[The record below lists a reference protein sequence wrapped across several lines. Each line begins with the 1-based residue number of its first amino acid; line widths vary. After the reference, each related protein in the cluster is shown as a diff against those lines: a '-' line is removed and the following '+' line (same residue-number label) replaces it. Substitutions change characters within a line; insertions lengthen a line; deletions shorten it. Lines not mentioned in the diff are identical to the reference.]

1 MKKYIFLDNW
11 VYSKLTN
18 PEFERSLT
26 AFINKN
32 DFTII
37 FTIVSAV
44 ELFNPNWTDSGDKD
58 RVERTASFF
67 NNVPCEII
75 DAAKIQSTEV
85 ANFLTPLNELPVNLE
100 LWKIPPYMRSKAIL
114 NVFRHESLP
123 SDLEPMESWS
133 NKYQTDKDN
142 WFATKDHII
151 ADAIANGNL
160 KIDTDGNFID
170 LEELKQQFLFSLDL
184 RLAVPEDISTIL
196 QKLNERADQKQPFKL
211 TSARVWSLCF
221 WYLYIDID
229 NANKIKINPSDFG
242 DLYQLSLLP
251 YCSAFTIDGS
261 MYRLLQRTCDFTV
274 PTTCDL
280 IKSKELEEILKT
292 Y

>member
-1 MKKYIFLDNW
+1 MKNYIFLDNW

-26 AFINKN
+26 AFINQN

-37 FTIVSAV
+37 FTIVSAA
-44 ELFNPNWTDSGDKD
+44 ELFNPNWTESGDKD
-58 RVERTASFF
+58 RVERTACFF
-67 NNVPCEII
+67 NSVPCEII
-75 DAAKIQSTEV
+75 DAAKIQATE
-85 ANFLTPLNELPVNLE
+85 LTNYLSPLDELPVNLE
-100 LWKIPPYMRSKAIL
+100 LWKLHPYLRSKAFL
-114 NVFRHESLP
+114 NVFRHQSLP
-123 SDLEPMESWS
+123 NDLEPMESWS
-133 NKYQTDKDN
+133 KKYQSDKDN

-151 ADAIANGNL
+151 ADAITNGNL
-160 KIDTDGNFID
+160 RIDQDGNFID
-170 LEELKQQFLFSLDL
+170 LDEIKQRFLFSLDL
-184 RLAVPEDISTIL
+184 RLADPDAISTIL
-196 QKLNERADQKQPFKL
+196 QKLNERADQKIPFKL

-221 WYLYIDID
+221 WYLYIEID

-251 YCSAFTIDGS
+251 YCSAFTLDGS
-261 MYRLLQRTCDFTV
+261 MYRLIQRTRDFTV

-280 IKSKELEEILKT
+280 IKSKELEEILKK

>member
-11 VYSKLTN
+11 VYSKLTD

-26 AFINKN
+26 AFITKN

-58 RVERTASFF
+58 RVERTACFF
-67 NNVPCEII
+67 KNVPCEII
-75 DAAKIQSTEV
+75 DAAKIQSTEIR
-85 ANFLTPLNELPVNLE
+85 NFLTPLKVLPVNFE
-100 LWKIPPYMRSKAIL
+100 LWRIHPYMRSKEFL
-114 NVFRHESLP
+114 NVFRHEYLP

-133 NKYQTDKDN
+133 KKYQTDKNN
-142 WFATKDHII
+142 WFATKDYII

-160 KIDTDGNFID
+160 KTDKDGNFVD
-170 LEELKQQFLFSLDL
+170 LEEIKQRFLFSLDL
-184 RLAVPEDISTIL
+184 RMADPDEISTIL
-196 QKLNERADQKQPFKL
+196 QKLNERADQKKPFEL

-229 NANKIKINPSDFG
+229 NANKIKINPSDLG

-261 MYRLLQRTCDFTV
+261 MYRLLQRTRDFIV

-280 IKSKELEEILKT
+280 IKSKALEEILKN